1 MKNSVDFSSYFHY
14 LVLNRE
20 GKAGWGGKGGAQIL
34 KVPSRLVLL
43 TAPSRPGK
51 AKLEDSW

>member
-20 GKAGWGGKGGAQIL
+20 GKAGLGGWGEQGRGTNIESAQPFGA
-34 KVPSRLVLL
+34 SYS
-43 TAPSRPGK
+43 T
-51 AKLEDSW
+51 E

>member
-20 GKAGWGGKGGAQIL
+20 GKAGWGRGGQGRGTNIESAQ
-34 KVPSRLVLL
+34 PFGASYS
-43 TAPSRPGK
+43 T
-51 AKLEDSW
+51 E